1 MAQAW
6 RVLIAVCIIY
16 FVTAGTILY
25 GMSVVMKPLIADMG
39 WTRAQGTSGITV
51 LMLATGLLGPLV
63 SALIDRF
70 NIRNTVLIGA
80 ACVALGSASA
90 YATAGLVQY
99 YLSLALL
106 GFGMSAMTFIPM
118 SQLVARWF
126 VRRRGLAMGMLLTS
140 SGLGAFVMTPFLA
153 LVLEHTGSWRM
164 LFAIMGATAPLS
176 AILAFLLLRNH
187 PANKAEID
195 AGRADAGQQAA
206 HKTKVYQS
214 SVDWNL
220 KDALRA
226 KSLWLIIAAFAMCL
240 LGVNLINSQAILHL
254 TDMGIGQVLAG
265 SAIGTMGLCSVA
277 GRLGGGILGDRI
289 EPKFLLAMGLLLQAA
304 GFVTLLFADRDVL
317 VYGFALIFG
326 IGLGLSIVT
335 APLMLANYFG
345 TGSLARINATTGI
358 FTIGVTAFA
367 PTIAG
372 YASDTLGSY
381 TLVFLSFS
389 ALAALLAIPVA
400 LLKPPMPIQSSAP
413 AP

>member
-16 FVTAGTILY
+16 FITAGTVYFGI
-25 GMSVVMKPLIADMG
+25 SVVMKPLIADMG
-39 WTRAQGTSGITV
+39 WTRAQATSGITM

-63 SALIDRF
+63 STLIDRF
-70 NIRNTVLIGA
+70 DIRNTVLIGA
-80 ACVALGSASA
+80 VCVALGSASA
-90 YATAGLVQY
+90 YATAGLVHY

-106 GFGMSAMTFIPM
+106 GFGASAMTFIPL

-140 SGLGAFVMTPFLA
+140 AGLGAFVMTPFLA
-153 LVLEHTGSWRM
+153 LVLEYTGSWRM

-187 PANKAEID
+187 PASKAEVD
-195 AGRADAGQQAA
+195 AGRADAGQQATR
-206 HKTKVYQS
+206 KTKVYQS
-214 SVDWNL
+214 SADWDL
-220 KDALRA
+220 KDALRV
-226 KSLWLIIAAFAMCL
+226 KSLWLIIAAFATCV
-240 LGVNLINSQAILHL
+240 LGVNLINSQVVLHL
-254 TDMGIGQVLAG
+254 TDMGIGQVMAG
-265 SAIGTMGLCSVA
+265 SAVGTMGLCSAA

-289 EPKFLLAMGLLLQAA
+289 EPKFLLAMGLLFQAA
-304 GFVTLLFADRDVL
+304 GFVTLLFADRDAL

-326 IGLGLSIVT
+326 IGYGLSIVN

-389 ALAALLAIPVA
+389 TLAALLAVPVA
-400 LLKPPMPIQSSAP
+400 LLKPPMPTQSAVP

>member
-6 RVLIAVCIIY
+6 RVLIAACIIY
-16 FVTAGTILY
+16 FIGAGAVLY

-51 LMLATGLLGPLV
+51 LMLASGLLGPLV
-63 SALIDRF
+63 SVLIDRF
-70 NIRNTVLIGA
+70 NIRNTVLIGT
-80 ACVALGSASA
+80 ACVAISAGSA
-90 YATAGLVQY
+90 YALTGLVQY

-126 VRRRGLAMGMLLTS
+126 VKRRGVAMGMLLTS

-153 LVLEHTGSWRM
+153 LVLEHTGDWRM
-164 LFAIMGATAPLS
+164 LFVIMGATALP
-176 AILAFLLLRNH
+176 AAVLAFLLLRDH
-187 PANKAEID
+187 PAGEAEID
-195 AGRADAGQQAA
+195 AGGGDAS
-206 HKTKVYQS
+206 KTTKRTRKVYQS
-214 SVDWNL
+214 SVDWHL
-220 KDALRA
+220 MDALRT
-226 KSLWLIIAAFAMCL
+226 KSLWVIVLSLGICL

-265 SAIGTMGLCSVA
+265 SAIGTMGLCSVV
-277 GRLGGGILGDRI
+277 GRLCGGILGDRV
-289 EPKFLLAMGLLLQAA
+289 EPKFLLVFGLLFQA
-304 GFVTLLFADRDVL
+304 GGLVILLFADRDLL
-317 VYGFALIFG
+317 VYCFALIFG
-326 IGLGLSIVT
+326 IGLGASIVT
-335 APLMLANYFG
+335 VPLMLANYFG

-381 TLVFLSFS
+381 TVVFLSFS
-389 ALAALLAIPVA
+389 GLAVFLAVQVA
-400 LLKPPMPIQSSAP
+400 LLKPPMQMQSSVP

>member
-16 FVTAGTILY
+16 FVAAGTILY

-153 LVLEHTGSWRM
+153 LVLEQTG
-164 LFAIMGATAPLS
+164 
-176 AILAFLLLRNH
+176 N
-187 PANKAEID
+187 
-195 AGRADAGQQAA
+195 
-206 HKTKVYQS
+206 
-214 SVDWNL
+214 
-220 KDALRA
+220 
-226 KSLWLIIAAFAMCL
+226 
-240 LGVNLINSQAILHL
+240 
-254 TDMGIGQVLAG
+254 
-265 SAIGTMGLCSVA
+265 
-277 GRLGGGILGDRI
+277 
-289 EPKFLLAMGLLLQAA
+289 
-304 GFVTLLFADRDVL
+304 
-317 VYGFALIFG
+317 
-326 IGLGLSIVT
+326 
-335 APLMLANYFG
+335 
-345 TGSLARINATTGI
+345 
-358 FTIGVTAFA
+358 
-367 PTIAG
+367 
-372 YASDTLGSY
+372 
-381 TLVFLSFS
+381 
-389 ALAALLAIPVA
+389 
-400 LLKPPMPIQSSAP
+400 
-413 AP
+413 